1 MSMSSPESSERAEP
15 SLNATPLIDVL
26 LVLLVMLIFTIPVM
40 THNVNLE
47 MPRGGLRG
55 ERPLSISLDIDFDG
69 TILWNGNPVDSI
81 ATLEHRLRAEQG
93 KVPAPDVVV
102 SSDPRARYETAAQV
116 LAATQRAHVQ
126 NLRIVN
132 LEKL

>member
-1 MSMSSPESSERAEP
+1 MSMSHVAEP

-47 MPRGGLRG
+47 MPRTGLHG
-55 ERPLSISLDIDFDG
+55 DRPESISLDIDFDG

-93 KVPAPDVVV
+93 KADSPT
-102 SSDPRARYETAAQV
+102 SSARSS
-116 LAATQRAHVQ
+116 
-126 NLRIVN
+126 IS
-132 LEKL
+132 

>member
-1 MSMSSPESSERAEP
+1 MSMSSHAAEP

-26 LVLLVMLIFTIPVM
+26 LVLLVMLIFTLPVM
-40 THNVNLE
+40 THKVGLT
-47 MPRGGLRG
+47 MPREGLRG
-55 ERPLSISLDIDFDG
+55 DRPEAIRVDIDFDG
-69 TILWNGNPVDSI
+69 TVLWNGSPVSSIDS
-81 ATLEHRLRAEQG
+81 LERRLRAEQA

-116 LAATQRAHVQ
+116 LAATQRAHVT

-132 LEKL
+132 LEGL

>member
-1 MSMSSPESSERAEP
+1 MSMSSATSSEGAEP

-47 MPRGGLRG
+47 MPRKGPTGD
-55 ERPLSISLDIDFDG
+55 RPELIAGDIDFDG

-81 ATLEHRLRAEQG
+81 AKLERLLRAEQV
-93 KVPAPDVVV
+93 KAPAPAVVI

-116 LAATQRAHVQ
+116 LAATQRAHVH
-126 NLRIVN
+126 NLRIAH